1 MSEMNRPDHAPDRGS
16 YPSELPDYA
25 EEVHPQ
31 VTESDGIHTQ
41 HTQRLSRWIGMG
53 AVLLLLLV
61 LTPSLYRMA
70 KEWRSGELL
79 RKSESAFAIGDSA
92 LALNLL
98 KQSLALSPGSP
109 RAQHAVELY
118 NARSGDHPSLN
129 KLLDRMRSGTSSP
142 DELLGI
148 VELEIA
154 SGHPDLVQEALGM
167 LPPKLSDEQSL
178 RRALALASLMA
189 QSGDFAKAAESCL
202 AKAPS
207 FSPESASRLRVQ
219 AALYLLATKSPESAK
234 NAVELLQNAV
244 KGGSRISL
252 SAWRFLAKI
261 VLSRPHG
268 YSEILTPVE
277 ITSLIKSLDS
287 LPGHTVIDSLTA
299 ADLEILKDP
308 KDSQR
313 IVNHLKSSSHNTSRT
328 ESLEFARWLNAR
340 GFHEEVIEI
349 AGSER
354 PLRDTDW
361 LLVTLDAETS
371 LGNWKEVSRMLDSP
385 AGAGIPD
392 AVRHLFLARVALMNG
407 NQSGAEE
414 EWRNVGGALHLEKPA
429 TLAYIAGYEEQI
441 GAVDRAA
448 RTYREMAQREGA
460 TRVLGLIGLIR
471 CQPHNTPAVQL
482 IPIYEELVSAAPA
495 MTDARGDLCYLKLLI
510 PDDVEES
517 LKTSEKLLETQP
529 NNLVRISA
537 VALGKLRTGDSK
549 GALDL
554 YKGKLIDWSAAPEPW
569 KGVRVA
575 VLRANNDPDGAAKIL
590 AMIDRKNLRPE
601 EVALIALPAQK
612 KKLKP

>member
-1 MSEMNRPDHAPDRGS
+1 MNLPDHAPERGS
-16 YPSELPDYA
+16 DHSELPDYA
-25 EEVHPQ
+25 EKEHPQ
-31 VTESDGIHTQ
+31 VTEADGIRS
-41 HTQRLSRWIGMG
+41 QRLRRWMG
-53 AVLLLLLV
+53 RSAVLILFFV
-61 LTPSLYRMA
+61 LTPPLYRMA
-70 KEWRSGELL
+70 KEWRSGVLL

-129 KLLDRMRSGTSSP
+129 KLLERMRSGTSSP

-154 SGHPDLVQEALGM
+154 SGHPDLVKEALGA
-167 LPPKLSDEQSL
+167 LPSKLGDEQSL
-178 RRALALASLMA
+178 RRAIALASMMA
-189 QSGDFAKAAESCL
+189 QRGEYAEAAESCL
-202 AKAPS
+202 AQAPS
-207 FSPESASRLRVQ
+207 FSPERSTRIRVQ
-219 AALYLLATKSPESAK
+219 AALYLLATKSQADARSA
-234 NAVELLQNAV
+234 VVLLQNAV

-261 VLSRPHG
+261 VLSRPQG
-268 YSEILTPVE
+268 YSGLLTSDEIS
-277 ITSLIKSLDS
+277 SLIKSLDT

-299 ADLEILKDP
+299 ADLEILKNP

-313 IVNHLKSSSHNTSRT
+313 VVNQLKSSLRLASRT

-340 GFHEEVIEI
+340 GFHQEVIEI

-392 AVRHLFLARVALMNG
+392 AVRHLFLARVALMN
-407 NQSGAEE
+407 NDKEGAES

-429 TLAYIAGYEEQI
+429 TLAYVAGYEEQI

-448 RTYREMAQREGA
+448 RTYREMADREGV
-460 TRVLGLIGLIR
+460 TRIPGLIGLIR
-471 CQPHNTPAVQL
+471 CQPQNAPAATL
-482 IPIYEELVSAAPA
+482 IPLYEELVSAAPA
-495 MTDARGDLCYLKLLI
+495 MTDARGDLSYLKLLI

-537 VALGKLRTGDSK
+537 AALGKLRTGDSK

-575 VLRANNDPDGAAKIL
+575 VLRANNDSEGAAKIL

-612 KKLKP
+612 KNLKP